1 MGRFF
6 AISRCK
12 TAENVLP
19 LWQEIRGYL
28 KTENMTNG
36 EGFSA

>member
-1 MGRFF
+1 MGHFF
-6 AISRCK
+6 AIFRCK

-19 LWQEIRGYL
+19 LWQEIRVYL

-36 EGFSA
+36 EGFSS